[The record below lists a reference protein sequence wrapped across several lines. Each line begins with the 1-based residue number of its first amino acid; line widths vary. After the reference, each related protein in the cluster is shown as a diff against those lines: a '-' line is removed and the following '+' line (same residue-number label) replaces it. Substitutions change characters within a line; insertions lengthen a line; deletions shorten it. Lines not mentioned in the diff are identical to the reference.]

1 MGSSGAALGVVAHAG
16 LDISEIQLLRVI
28 CAPVRDPN
36 TFIVSPGWSWK
47 ASSLWCVISVPYGLS
62 GRESHKAC
70 TLAIA
75 SVHQNAIAVGVF
87 CTHLSYVS
95 AMHDTAPRE

>member
-1 MGSSGAALGVVAHAG
+1 MAHAG

-36 TFIVSPGWSWK
+36 TLTVSPGWSWK
-47 ASSLWCVISVPYGLS
+47 DFSLWCVISVPCGLS
-62 GRESHKAC
+62 VRESHKAC
-70 TLAIA
+70 AFAIA
-75 SVHQNAIAVGVF
+75 SVHQNAIAVSVF

-95 AMHDTAPRE
+95 VMHGTAPRE